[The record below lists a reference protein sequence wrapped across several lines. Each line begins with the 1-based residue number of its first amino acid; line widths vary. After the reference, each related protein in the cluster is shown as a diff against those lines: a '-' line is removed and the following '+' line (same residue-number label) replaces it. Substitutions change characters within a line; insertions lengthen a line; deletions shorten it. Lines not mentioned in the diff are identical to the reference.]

1 MLIIAGHFDVDPA
14 QRDEF
19 IRDRE
24 EGTKR
29 SRAEDGCLAY
39 AFSADP
45 LEPGRVLLFERWE
58 SKDALAA
65 HIAGLRNDQQPASAI
80 KVIGREVLQYEI
92 SNVGEPGT

>member
-14 QRDEF
+14 ERDQF

-29 SRAEDGCLAY
+29 SRAEDGCLVY

-45 LEPGRVLLFERWE
+45 LEPGRVLLYERWE
-58 SKDALAA
+58 SKEALAE
-65 HIAGLRNDQQPASAI
+65 HIADLPTRPQPANAVKPISS
-80 KVIGREVLQYEI
+80 EVLQYEI
-92 SNVGEPGT
+92 SNVGQPGT